1 MAVQWHWFVLCPL
14 LRIVLADDQ
23 INQVYTEQNQPGAKY
38 FNGKALVIPIAD
50 DATVNLLQRWHDQ
63 AFSGLFAAFA
73 SQRIEQLET
82 EDKDEIQECS
92 KKAVNPTEQ
101 AQCVVKML
109 DKSKAK
115 ENKKKRAGKVKA
127 SKRKNAL
134 KLAAKKTSRRD
145 QAASKHPTPSRE
157 MRRKPVGSLYKLKIH
172 HFRTTT
178 TTSAPNN
185 SSSTTQ
191 TLYDAT
197 AIAETKEIVTEAS
210 PKISSQGLST
220 SFPTAKMKITIARSH
235 SVKTH
240 PTRKSTKRLIKAA
253 AIVDQEDLDADT
265 TNNTTKATFKTKTTL
280 RPTKKPTKAKS
291 TLSSKSSKK
300 PVKKTSKQAKKK
312 VPKIRKT
319 DMAGQSKAPLVKKT
333 ITIMPLTT
341 TEDTLVAGDTAAKA
355 TMRPKILAAKV
366 FSILPRASI
375 DGETVEVT
383 FGHNSDGITLRK
395 KTITLTT
402 SKPTTKSTA
411 STKKTTK
418 TATKTLTTS
427 SHPRST
433 LVARKTPKM
442 IIRKVANVFKKATSV
457 SATTLSTPPAA
468 SEVSKNNSFVQTSTM
483 SITRSIPTRRP
494 VKIKAVK
501 AVFKLAKHNDLWRAK
516 ERKPVVRK
524 VLKTIGAFQLAR
536 AKREIVQRSEY
547 NLISG
552 DENRSPL
559 GLVAKHLINIVRAI
573 KNKNDT
579 TPWTTT
585 IIQLREKA
593 KQLRWER
600 EFEKRIKDKL
610 NLEISTRRPRLSK
623 QRRKPL
629 IPGKPAQAGRFTEDA
644 VEDLLYEKI
653 KTVEDSDNEST
664 SSPIDDTLKF
674 LREGIKL
681 TLMLTGGNVTNFDQ
695 KTLKVASPRF
705 MPVVAED
712 PDPDTINLLS
722 PSLFGLHNDGQ
733 GLEDIT
739 SINRLLKILPN
750 QDQEDWLNLI
760 VEAAGVSDE
769 VKRLEISDQN
779 KHKNATQQTGLNGRP
794 LYFTRQN
801 VSEMYGIRETQ
812 KIDTHEQ
819 LIKSLNSDQLKDIN
833 STGYSF
839 MTKDQLHFFYG
850 PTSPYNS
857 SETLNRLTSIRENI
871 SNQHI
876 EHDLRMVAE
885 MKNFNLRK
893 KDIVLSPIIQSPLI
907 FASKAMSQPIILSP
921 VVLSPAILSP
931 AVLGPV
937 ILSPWVFIPVIL
949 SPRVLSPLIV
959 NPLIFSPIIL
969 SPLVLHPLILSPGV
983 FNPFILSPL
992 VLSPFILSPQVFSP
1006 LILSPFC
1013 LNPLILTPTV
1023 GGPLILSPF
1032 VLSPLIAS
1040 PQALFAVVLSPYAL
1054 SPLVES
1060 KLIVSAVVLSPSWLS

>member
-1 MAVQWHWFVLCPL
+1 MLGALAVPIVAWNCWTAFIALVGNM
-14 LRIVLADDQ
+14 IVLITIMRSKNLRTYCGKLLGFHAGCEVVMSILYYFYVYNILTKTFCTRRHCFWYTLPAQ
-23 INQVYTEQNQPGAKY
+23 IIVHVIITNITVMAFDRFLSLRCRLWYKRTSKTPYITKIVAILMGAAIVVTVFVYLSINDEEVSCHLLNVPRKYAKKL
-38 FNGKALVIPIAD
+38 FLTSHLV
-50 DATVNLLQRWHDQ
+50 TVLI
-63 AFSGLFAAFA
+63 AFA
-73 SQRIEQLET
+73 LYVFLSYEVNKVSELQSMEKQLPIT
-82 EDKDEIQECS
+82 KSFQKLIGIYVAGYGIGAFLIFFAG
-92 KKAVNPTEQ
+92 AVN
-101 AQCVVKML
+101 
-109 DKSKAK
+109 
-115 ENKKKRAGKVKA
+115 
-127 SKRKNAL
+127 
-134 KLAAKKTSRRD
+134 KT
-145 QAASKHPTPSRE
+145 
-157 MRRKPVGSLYKLKIH
+157 LYKLKIH

-681 TLMLTGGNVTNFDQ
+681 TLMLTGGN
-695 KTLKVASPRF
+695 
-705 MPVVAED
+705 
-712 PDPDTINLLS
+712 INLLS

-857 SETLNRLTSIRENI
+857 SETLNRLT
-871 SNQHI
+871 
-876 EHDLRMVAE
+876 
-885 MKNFNLRK
+885 
-893 KDIVLSPIIQSPLI
+893 
-907 FASKAMSQPIILSP
+907 
-921 VVLSPAILSP
+921 
-931 AVLGPV
+931 
-937 ILSPWVFIPVIL
+937 
-949 SPRVLSPLIV
+949 
-959 NPLIFSPIIL
+959 
-969 SPLVLHPLILSPGV
+969 
-983 FNPFILSPL
+983 
-992 VLSPFILSPQVFSP
+992 
-1006 LILSPFC
+1006 
-1013 LNPLILTPTV
+1013 
-1023 GGPLILSPF
+1023 PF